1 VEHLRDQ
8 RRTHYFIL
16 GAIVLLTALLRF
28 CPDWVLLHSPG
39 CVMKTYLHLSCPF
52 CGMTR
57 DFVAIL
63 HGNKPE
69 FNRFSWMAI
78 VVVYL
83 VYPSLFF
90 WARGTRRLSVFHQP
104 ATYRLVGAVLLLM
117 FAVNNLPH

>member
-1 VEHLRDQ
+1 MEQLRDKC
-8 RRTHYFIL
+8 RTHYFIL
-16 GAIVLLTALLRF
+16 GSIVALTELLRF
-28 CPDWVLLHSPG
+28 CPDWVLLHSSG

-63 HGNKPE
+63 HRHKPE

-83 VYPSLFF
+83 VYPALFV
-90 WARGTRRLSVFHQP
+90 WARITRRLSVFHQP